1 MMAALLGQI
10 WKGAIMNKKED
21 MLAKLKALPEEEPD
35 QTDLMAIQEAEQEN
49 DGTTMTLEEVKS
61 ALDFSGK
68 LNIRIPKSLHKKLS
82 QAAKLDG
89 VSLNQYI
96 IYKLAQ

>member
-1 MMAALLGQI
+1 MERSDHEQ
-10 WKGAIMNKKED
+10 KGGHARKTE
-21 MLAKLKALPEEEPD
+21 ALPEEEPD
-35 QTDLMAIQEAEQEN
+35 QTDLMAIQEAEREN

>member
-1 MMAALLGQI
+1 
-10 WKGAIMNKKED
+10 MNKKED

>member
-1 MMAALLGQI
+1 
-10 WKGAIMNKKED
+10 MNKKED

-35 QTDLMAIQEAEQEN
+35 QTDLMAIQEAEREN
-49 DGTTMTLEEVKS
+49 DGTTMTLEDVKS